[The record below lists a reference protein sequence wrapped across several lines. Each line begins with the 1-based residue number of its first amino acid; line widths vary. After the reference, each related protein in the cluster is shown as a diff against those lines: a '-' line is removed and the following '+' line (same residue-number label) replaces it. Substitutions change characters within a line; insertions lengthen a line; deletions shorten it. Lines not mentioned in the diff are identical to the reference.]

1 VTLSL
6 YLPPSASGFDWTFD
20 GLNKVIVLN
29 YVRGDLYR
37 VCPETVVQVTVDR
50 ICGHRLLTN
59 HALRSALG
67 VISLSLLARQ
77 RCL

>member
-6 YLPPSASGFDWTFD
+6 HLFPSASGFDWTFD

-29 YVRGDLYR
+29 YVRCDLYR
-37 VCPETVVQVTVDR
+37 VPLETVVQVTVNGMS
-50 ICGHRLLTN
+50 GHRLLTN
-59 HALRSALG
+59 RALGPALG
-67 VISLSLLARQ
+67 VISLSLLARR